1 MFCQKCKGEAAKI
14 VDHTIGAA
22 RGYYEC
28 ACDDGVP
35 TFPLVATREECRPLR
50 PRKNK
55 RKVAA

>member
-1 MFCQKCKGEAAKI
+1 MFCQKCKAEAVKV

-35 TFPLVATREECRPLR
+35 LFPLVATREEIRPVLH
-50 PRKNK
+50 RKN
-55 RKVAA
+55 RKAAA